1 MPLETRYRDIQKT
14 GELGYDSIP
23 LHRPKF
29 VYFEFTGLRPSVPHW
44 VFFGGI
50 EVTKFCNTSYSK
62 SDYESAS
69 RNSVLKEPGEQF
81 TNATEFP
88 TGGGLPFG
96 GPTASGGPTGP
107 VYSDANGVL
116 SGVFYLQ
123 SNTTYNWNLKVGG
136 TELMVI
142 DVSNAN
148 KDNAYSVGTGLFRG
162 IGQYENYY
170 NYTVQE
176 SYEVWVEPPPPVVIV
191 DTGDDTDIDE
201 PDDVVVTNNNNNDD
215 PKIDI
220 KTGNNISNITGTFTN
235 INFDY
240 GDYGI
245 SHSYDDT
252 GNFTISDDDGNYG
265 TNNGAIDM
273 GWKKVGGDASGN
285 GGYWTRS

>member
-1 MPLETRYRDIQKT
+1 MPYETRYRDIQKT
-14 GELGYDSIP
+14 GELGYDNIP

-29 VYFEFTGLRPSVPHW
+29 IYFEFTGLRPNVPHW

-62 SDYESAS
+62 ADYESAS

-81 TNATEFP
+81 INATEFP
-88 TGGGLPFG
+88 TGGGLPYS
-96 GPTASGGPTGP
+96 GPTSSGGPTGP

-123 SNTTYNWNLKVGG
+123 SNTTYNWNLKIGG

-191 DTGDDTDIDE
+191 DTGDDTEIDE
-201 PDDVVVTNNNNNDD
+201 PDDVVVTNTNHINHDKGPKMTHTRNDD
-215 PKIDI
+215 GSVDI
-220 KTGNNISNITGTFTN
+220 SFE
-235 INFDY
+235 FDY
-240 GDYGI
+240 GTITHHHPSKDKG
-245 SHSYDDT
+245 
-252 GNFTISDDDGNYG
+252 GNGKSQEK
-265 TNNGAIDM
+265 
-273 GWKKVGGDASGN
+273 WEKVGGD
-285 GGYWTRS
+285 GGYWTRTFN

>member
-1 MPLETRYRDIQKT
+1 MPYETRYRDIQKT

-29 VYFEFTGLRPSVPHW
+29 IYFEFTGLRPNVPHW

-81 TNATEFP
+81 TNATQFP
-88 TGGGLPFG
+88 TGGGLPYS
-96 GPTASGGPTGP
+96 GPTASGGPTAP

-123 SNTTYNWNLKVGG
+123 SNTTYNWNLKIGG

-191 DTGDDTDIDE
+191 DTGDDTEIDQ
-201 PDDVVVTNNNNNDD
+201 PDDVVVNNNNDD
-215 PKIDI
+215 PKITVNTYDDGE
-220 KTGNNISNITGTFTN
+220 TTGTQ
-235 INFDY
+235 INFNF
-240 GDYGI
+240 
-245 SHSYDDT
+245 
-252 GNFTISDDDGNYG
+252 GNETITHHHSDDGGFGVTDTSGGN
-265 TNNGAIDM
+265 
-273 GWKKVGGDASGN
+273 WKKND
-285 GGYWTRS
+285 GGYWTRTF

>member
-1 MPLETRYRDIQKT
+1 MPYETRYRDIQKT

-29 VYFEFTGLRPSVPHW
+29 IYFEFTGLRPNVPHW

-81 TNATEFP
+81 INATQFP
-88 TGGGLPFG
+88 TGGGLPYG

-123 SNTTYNWNLKVGG
+123 SNTTYNWNLKIGG
-136 TELMVI
+136 TELMAI

-191 DTGDDTDIDE
+191 DTGDDTEIDE
-201 PDDVVVTNNNNNDD
+201 PDDVVITNNNDD
-215 PKIDI
+215 SPKMKVTTYSPDDG
-220 KTGNNISNITGTFTN
+220 KNTFTN
-235 INFDY
+235 IDFEYDY
-240 GDYGI
+240 G
-245 SHSYDDT
+245 
-252 GNFTISDDDGNYG
+252 TITHHHHNDNGDKSFSVSSSDGG
-265 TNNGAIDM
+265 K
-273 GWKKVGGDASGN
+273 WKKVGGD
-285 GGYWTRS
+285 GGYWTRDNG